1 MVSRRKSIGSY
12 GLHQHLL
19 EVWRRL
25 HEAVVASPCWI
36 ELGACNNIHGV
47 GRKRRLWCEEEAAAN
62 AAWLGGIVWR
72 TAQVVRIRGEVGM
85 GDGRVGFS
93 LVGYWVGVLYRFL
106 LGFNNDSISLVI
118 SIN

>member
-1 MVSRRKSIGSY
+1 MVSRHKSICSY

-19 EVWRRL
+19 EVWQRL
-25 HEAVVASPCWI
+25 HEAVIALTCWI
-36 ELGACNNIHGV
+36 RLGAGNNIHGV
-47 GRKRRLWCEEEAAAN
+47 GMKRRLWCEEAAAN
-62 AAWLGGIVWR
+62 AAWLGGIVQR
-72 TAQVVRIRGEVGM
+72 TAQVVRIGEEVGM